1 MPQSKKETIE
11 CQICNRRLRPNAVF
25 PADLVR
31 EGIQET
37 IRKTYPS
44 WDPSGYICLD
54 DLNRFRVDYVQDVLE
69 TERGELS
76 SLELDVV
83 HSLEQQETLARD
95 VGREFDAKLTFGQ
108 RTSDRLA
115 SFVGSWTFILSFM
128 GILVLWIALN
138 ATALLARHWDPYP
151 FILLNLVLSCIAAIQ
166 APIIMMSQT
175 RQEARDRARDE
186 QDARVNL
193 KAELEIRH
201 LHAKLDE
208 LMTHQW
214 QRMIE
219 MQRIQLELLSE
230 QSMLA
235 KNKAAR

>member
-1 MPQSKKETIE
+1 MPQRKKETIE
-11 CQICNRRLRPNAVF
+11 CQICNRRLRPDEVI
-25 PADLVR
+25 PGDLVR

-37 IRKTYPS
+37 IRKKYPS
-44 WDPSGYICLD
+44 WDPSGYVCLD
-54 DLNRFRVDYVQDVLE
+54 DLNQFRVDYVQDVLE

-83 HSLEQQETLARD
+83 HSLEQEETLAKD
-95 VGREFDAKLTFGQ
+95 VGREFESKLTMGQ
-108 RTSDRLA
+108 RSADKLA

-128 GILVLWIALN
+128 GILAIWVALN
-138 ATALLARHWDPYP
+138 ATALIAHWDPYP

-166 APIIMMSQT
+166 APIIMMSQN

-201 LHAKLDE
+201 LHAKLDQ

-219 MQRIQLELLSE
+219 MQGMQLELLSE

-235 KNKAAR
+235 KEKPAR